1 MTKKITISLSAVLV
15 SALIFLGSALRHSN
29 VSGEPFLSE
38 KNLVG
43 AVPVFLIVLAVMA
56 VAFLVP
62 WEEFGHKGGDEPN
75 LERDKQ
81 ERRPNRDGGN

>member
-1 MTKKITISLSAVLV
+1 MAKKVAISLSLALV

-43 AVPVFLIVLAVMA
+43 ALPVFLVVLVVMA
-56 VAFLVP
+56 AAFLIP
-62 WEEFGHKGGDEPN
+62 WEELGQKDGNDLGAKGDE
-75 LERDKQ
+75 
-81 ERRPNRDGGN
+81 GS